1 MEKSL
6 SGRGEL
12 LSIAYLVDYP
22 HYLPTVAGWVFNE
35 WGYHN
40 PAKTVQ
46 DYEADFRSRLSRD
59 AVPLTLI
66 ALRDGLLA
74 GTASIFDEDMD
85 IHPVLSPWLAAV
97 YVSADHREKG
107 IGSKLVGAIEEIATS
122 LRIARLYLWTPDK
135 EHFYSRLGWSAIER
149 PVHLRQNVVLMTKA
163 ILSG

>member
-1 MEKSL
+1 MSNRKSRPSSTPACPTSMISPRNFVMEKSL

-22 HYLPTVAGWVFNE
+22 HYLPSVAGWVFNE

-74 GTASIFDEDMD
+74 GTASIF
-85 IHPVLSPWLAAV
+85 
-97 YVSADHREKG
+97 
-107 IGSKLVGAIEEIATS
+107 
-122 LRIARLYLWTPDK
+122 
-135 EHFYSRLGWSAIER
+135 
-149 PVHLRQNVVLMTKA
+149 
-163 ILSG
+163 

>member
-1 MEKSL
+1 MVS
-6 SGRGEL
+6 
-12 LSIAYLVDYP
+12 
-22 HYLPTVAGWVFNE
+22 
-35 WGYHN
+35 
-40 PAKTVQ
+40 
-46 DYEADFRSRLSRD
+46 
-59 AVPLTLI
+59 
-66 ALRDGLLA
+66 
-74 GTASIFDEDMD
+74 
-85 IHPVLSPWLAAV
+85 WLAAV